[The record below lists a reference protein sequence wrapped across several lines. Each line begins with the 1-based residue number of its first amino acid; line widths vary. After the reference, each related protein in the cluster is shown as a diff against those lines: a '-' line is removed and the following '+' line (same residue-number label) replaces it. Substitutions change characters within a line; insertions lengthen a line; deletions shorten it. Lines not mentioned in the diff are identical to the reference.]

1 MFDPKTGDVLICDN
15 DNVGVNRQSHCQIWG
30 TLEYMAPELIRE
42 ESDPSTVTDL
52 HALAVLLF
60 YLWVWHHPFHGDLE
74 YRYHCWDIPAKKQ
87 VYGISPIFVFDPCK
101 TTNRLPNDPDYNI
114 ARDRWAI
121 CHPELQALF
130 TRAFTEGLE
139 NPGRRVTEG
148 EWQNL
153 FLSLKDRLVPCPR
166 CRAEN
171 MVAENQMSVSCWHC
185 KSPIPPLPFL
195 VIRRPGGNSSLALSL
210 GTTLR
215 SVHISPGASQD
226 NGSQEIGRVVSHPS
240 ISGAAGIRNLS
251 DSTWH
256 VSFPDGTTSS
266 VPPGK
271 AVPLNPKTTITID
284 GISCTIMPPF
294 QEQP

>member
-1 MFDPKTGDVLICDN
+1 
-15 DNVGVNRQSHCQIWG
+15 
-30 TLEYMAPELIRE
+30 
-42 ESDPSTVTDL
+42 
-52 HALAVLLF
+52 
-60 YLWVWHHPFHGDLE
+60 
-74 YRYHCWDIPAKKQ
+74 
-87 VYGISPIFVFDPCK
+87 
-101 TTNRLPNDPDYNI
+101 
-114 ARDRWAI
+114 
-121 CHPELQALF
+121 
-130 TRAFTEGLE
+130 
-139 NPGRRVTEG
+139 
-148 EWQNL
+148 
-153 FLSLKDRLVPCPR
+153 
-166 CRAEN
+166 
-171 MVAENQMSVSCWHC
+171 
-185 KSPIPPLPFL
+185 
-195 VIRRPGGNSSLALSL
+195 